1 MNKLTREQLERRFVL
16 LSQCTQGLNDELVK
30 LGFGD
35 GIDVNE
41 ENSGLL
47 GKYMTDLYILA
58 DLNDDYSETCFKTD
72 AEHLAILEAK
82 ENALYPEFVEATKQL
97 KEYGCIYV
105 NYWSTDCDG
114 CSSANNTSFTSVKA
128 LEDWIHASS
137 EDCEGSWGWE
147 YTTPDNLM
155 CEEPRGYWGM

>member
-1 MNKLTREQLERRFVL
+1 MKIELTKGQLQRRLVL
-16 LSQCTQGLNDELVK
+16 LSQVTQGLNDELVK
-30 LGFGD
+30 LGYGD
-35 GIDVNE
+35 WGNVNE

-72 AEHLAILEAK
+72 AEHEADM
-82 ENALYPEFVEATKQL
+82 NALYPEFKEATKQL

-114 CSSANNTSFTSVKA
+114 CSSANNTKFKSIES
-128 LEDWIHASS
+128 LEDWICAYSN
-137 EDCEGSWGWE
+137 DCEGSWGWE
-147 YTTPDNLM
+147 YTTPDNLVHF
-155 CEEPRGYWGM
+155 EPRGYWGM

>member
-1 MNKLTREQLERRFVL
+1 MNIIDLERRFVL
-16 LSQCTQGLNDELVK
+16 LSQVTQGLNDELVK
-30 LGFGD
+30 LGYGD
-35 GIDVNE
+35 GVDVNE

-72 AEHLAILEAK
+72 AEREAELARSPEYRTALE
-82 ENALYPEFVEATKQL
+82 QL
-97 KEYGCIYV
+97 REYGAIYI

-114 CSSANNTSFTSVKA
+114 CSSASNRSFTSVDSM
-128 LEDWIHASS
+128 EQWIQASG

-155 CEEPRGYWGM
+155 YEEPRGYWGM

>member
-1 MNKLTREQLERRFVL
+1 MELTKEQLQRRLVL
-16 LSQCTQGLNDELVK
+16 LSQVTQGLNDELVK
-30 LGFGD
+30 LGYGD
-35 GIDVNE
+35 GVDVNE

-72 AEHLAILEAK
+72 VEHEADMD
-82 ENALYPEFVEATKQL
+82 ALYPEFKEATKQL
-97 KEYGCIYV
+97 KEYGCIYI

-114 CSSANNTSFTSVKA
+114 CSSAGNTMFGSVKA
-128 LEDWIHASS
+128 LEDWIDRSG

-147 YTTPDNLM
+147 YTTPGNLM
-155 CEEPRGYWGM
+155 YEEPCGYWGM